1 MALAVVVFSTN
12 ADNEPRRMGRRR
24 LSAVTESSASA
35 GRKYMSLPLDINVGD
50 IEWGFGEDYDNEN
63 TDGDDEIDNIIGGD
77 QLQRGDRPYLVSL
90 GKENSKKYI
99 HGCTATL
106 IASQVVLSAARE

>member
-1 MALAVVVFSTN
+1 
-12 ADNEPRRMGRRR
+12 MGRRR